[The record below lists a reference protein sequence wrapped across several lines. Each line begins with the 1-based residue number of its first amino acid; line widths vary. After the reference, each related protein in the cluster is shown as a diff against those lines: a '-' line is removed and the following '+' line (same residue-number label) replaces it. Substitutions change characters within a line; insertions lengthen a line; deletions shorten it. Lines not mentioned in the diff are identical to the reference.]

1 MAQEK
6 INIAEILKDVPEGT
20 ELYCS
25 IFGYVKFIGVK
36 NTGYANMIQ
45 VDVPIKGIEVFYE
58 DGRYNKYY
66 SDSECV
72 LFPSKENRDWS
83 KFQIPFNDGDIIYN
97 QGIRAV
103 AIFWKQTDDATI
115 SYCFLN
121 MYKEFKIC
129 HYHSKLLYD
138 WRLATE
144 EEKQK
149 LFDAIKE
156 NGYKWNAETKTLDK
170 LIVPKFKVGDKVKS
184 KHNKDHCYLIEKL
197 TDTHY
202 TIIEVKSKFRY
213 IELFIEDNNWT
224 LVPNKFDI
232 NTLVPFESKVLVRDG
247 ENQYWRVSFWGCFF
261 KSEFM
266 YDTARGRY
274 KQCIPYEGNEH
285 LLGKKGECEE
295 YYKTWE

>member
-1 MAQEK
+1 MEK
-6 INIAEILKDVPEGT
+6 INIAEILKDKNVPEGT

-36 NTGYANMIQ
+36 DTGYANMIQ

-97 QGIRAV
+97 QDIRAV

-121 MYKEFKIC
+121 MHKELKIC

-149 LFDAIKE
+149 LFQAIKD
-156 NGYKWNAETKTLDK
+156 NGYKWNEETKTLEK
-170 LIVPKFKVGDKVKS
+170 LIQPKFKEGD
-184 KHNKDHCYLIEKL
+184 
-197 TDTHY
+197 
-202 TIIEVKSKFRY
+202 R
-213 IELFIEDNNWT
+213 
-224 LVPNKFDI
+224 KFDI
-232 NTLVPFESKVLVRDG
+232 TTLVPFESKVLVRDG

-266 YDTARGRY
+266 YDTVRGRY